1 MPEKKTVS
9 EAFEQAARE
18 VEVEVKRAL
27 DYIETNIVPK
37 ARRDGEKVLRRLCGR
52 YDLPLERVQRKC
64 HASGRPEV
72 NFRQRAYFVESRK
85 GRARLARVSGLR
97 TGGTFGKMG
106 TPRKPTNTSAAAMF

>member
-37 ARRDGEKVLRRLCGR
+37 ARRDGEKVLRRLSEE
-52 YDLPLERVQRKC
+52 L
-64 HASGRPEV
+64 S
-72 NFRQRAYFVESRK
+72 
-85 GRARLARVSGLR
+85 RLADRLR
-97 TGGTFGKMG
+97 DQEQNK
-106 TPRKPTNTSAAAMF
+106 